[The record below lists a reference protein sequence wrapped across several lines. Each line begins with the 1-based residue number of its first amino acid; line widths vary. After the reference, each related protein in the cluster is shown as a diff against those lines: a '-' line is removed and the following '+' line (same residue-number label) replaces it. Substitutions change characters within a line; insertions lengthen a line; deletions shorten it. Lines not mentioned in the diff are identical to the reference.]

1 MAKNQNISAT
11 CNPAWVSVPDRRIAL
26 AVLAVVTV
34 FISSPAQ
41 AQGNWYATGYLQ
53 YSQGNYIF
61 GSNTSTFYLVP
72 GLRYEAI
79 GWSASAIIPIVSQNN
94 NLVTAAGGMLLPHG
108 GSNMSMSSGGG
119 GMMGGPGSSSM
130 GSMSDV
136 VGLGDLFLT
145 GEYEI
150 IRPDLGQ
157 SPGSF
162 GPEGNSPTLGIDV
175 QMKVPTASTADN
187 FGTGKFD
194 FGGSL
199 NYRQLF
205 GAYVVMANA
214 GYLVLGK
221 PAGVDFRDPFSY
233 GGGIGRF
240 FGEDDFSLALM
251 YQGYTTILSGYPP
264 PNQASLGLNCKT
276 SSDMIWTVLV
286 SKGLT
291 DTAPSFGIAGGFRWS
306 L

>member
-1 MAKNQNISAT
+1 MKNRMRLSASAAIT
-11 CNPAWVSVPDRRIAL
+11 LGSRNWKIELIILSVWLLFPAASV
-26 AVLAVVTV
+26 
-34 FISSPAQ
+34 Q
-41 AQGNWYATGYLQ
+41 AQGNWYATGYVQ
-53 YSQGNYIF
+53 YSQGDYIF

-72 GLRYEAI
+72 GLRYEAN
-79 GWSASAIIPIVSQNN
+79 GWSASAILPVVSQNN
-94 NLVTAAGGMLLPHG
+94 NFVTGAGGMLLPHG
-108 GSNMSMSSGGG
+108 GSNMNMSSGGG
-119 GMMGGPGSSSM
+119 GMMGGTGSSSM
-130 GSMSDV
+130 GTMANI

-145 GEYEI
+145 GEYDL
-150 IRPDLGQ
+150 IRPDLDQ
-157 SPGSF
+157 STGSF
-162 GPEGNSPTLGIDV
+162 GPEGNSPAIGIDV

-205 GAYVVMANA
+205 GAYVLMANA

-221 PAGVDFRDPFSY
+221 PSGVDFRNPFSY

-240 FGEDDFSLALM
+240 FSNGDFSVAVM

-276 SSDMIWTVLV
+276 SSSMIWTILL

-291 DTAPSFGIAGGFRWS
+291 DTAPSFGLTGGFRWS

>member
-1 MAKNQNISAT
+1 MLCK
-11 CNPAWVSVPDRRIAL
+11 RRLPAL
-26 AVLAVVTV
+26 ALIV
-34 FISSPAQ
+34 FLILQTHTSL
-41 AQGNWYATGYLQ
+41 AQGNWYATGYIQ
-53 YSQGNYIF
+53 YSQGDYIF

-72 GLRYEAI
+72 GLRYEAN
-79 GWSASAIIPIVSQNN
+79 GWSASAILPVVSQNN

-108 GSNMSMSSGGG
+108 GSNMNMSSGTG

-130 GSMSDV
+130 GSMSNV

-157 SPGSF
+157 STGSF
-162 GPEGNSPTLGIDV
+162 GVWGNSPTLGIDV

-214 GYLVLGK
+214 GYLILGK
-221 PAGVDFRDPFSY
+221 PSGVDFRNPFSY

-240 FGEDDFSLALM
+240 FGEGDFSLALM

-286 SKGLT
+286 SKGLRE
-291 DTAPSFGIAGGFRWS
+291 TAPSLGITGGFRWS